1 MFFKTQ
7 CGTLVNSDAIVCI
20 YSEPANP
27 SVNEEYNVLA
37 DLTTQTAVRLGTAQ
51 NFEGARNIING
62 IFCALSDT
70 PENGISI
77 DLDPSPVDGNQ
88 IEIDLDGTAENN

>member
-7 CGTLVNSDAIVCI
+7 CGALVNSDAIVCI

-37 DLTTQTAVRLGTAQ
+37 DLTTQTAVCLGTAQ

-88 IEIDLDGTAENN
+88 IEIDLDGTAKNN

>member
-7 CGTLVNSDAIVCI
+7 YGALVNSDAIVCI

-27 SVNEEYNVLA
+27 SVGEEYNVLA
-37 DLTTQTAVRLGTAQ
+37 DLTTQTAVRLGTAR
-51 NFEGARNIING
+51 NFEGAQNIING
-62 IFCALSDT
+62 IFCSLSDT

-77 DLDPSPVDGNQ
+77 DFDPSPLDENQ
-88 IEIDLDGTAENN
+88 TEIDLDGTVENN